1 MEGRDRYKAMA
12 GVSPP
17 AVPQNLTA
25 FFANMACDVFD
36 EFRTFNAAPNEA
48 RVKDEL
54 VTPLQWLLCG
64 GEPAVV
70 FGSLEEHQGQANFCG
85 KVFRSGEPAY
95 FCK

>member
-1 MEGRDRYKAMA
+1 MASNPQCKEMASVSPA
-12 GVSPP
+12 GVR
-17 AVPQNLTA
+17 QRLTA

-36 EFRTFNAAPNEA
+36 EFQEPNTAPDET

-64 GEPAVV
+64 GEPAKV
-70 FGSLEEHQGQANFCG
+70 FGSLEEHQSQSNFCG